1 MAFNVTGLSEYTQ
14 KATEILRESVM
25 FADNYGEYDVMVGV
39 QHKKYLN
46 YIDAA
51 PVLQAG
57 ACNLSAQGNTTFTE
71 KEIQVFPIA
80 VRDEWCIDDL
90 NEKDLNFNTGTL
102 NGKMTS
108 DVRAALI
115 GEETDKIKQ
124 LFDTM
129 VYQGD
134 TGSGDLFDGF
144 LTKMTNDVN
153 VLTIPSVL
161 VALGNIDDILVD
173 MVLAIPQDMWS
184 RGMMTIHLPLN
195 FYNLYKQNRTNS
207 NFYHD
212 DPKTNKGILS
222 MPMFGW
228 EGRVM
233 IVAEPGMNGAD
244 QIFLT
249 WNKNLVIASDEIQEV
264 SRAKIY
270 FDENTDLVKYKASWK
285 FGVEYKYSKEIILFT
300 SL

>member
-1 MAFNVTGLSEYTQ
+1 MAFNVTGLSEYTE
-14 KATEILRESVM
+14 KATEILRKSLLYSEQ
-25 FADNYGEYDVMVGV
+25 FREYDVMVGV

-46 YIDAA
+46 YIDTE

-90 NEKDLNFNTGTL
+90 NEKDLNFNTGTF
-102 NGKMTS
+102 NGKMTN
-108 DVRAALI
+108 DVREALI

-124 LFDTM
+124 LFNK
-129 VYQGD
+129 VVFQGD

-144 LTKMTNDVN
+144 LTKMSNDGDVI
-153 VLTIPSVL
+153 TIPSVAVSL
-161 VALGNIDDILVD
+161 ANIDDILVD
-173 MVLAIPQDMWS
+173 MVLAIPQDMWT
-184 RGMMTIHLPLN
+184 RGMMTIHMPLN
-195 FYNLYKQNRTNS
+195 YFNLYKQNRVNS

-212 DPKTNKGILS
+212 NPKTNNELLTMS
-222 MPMFGW
+222 MFGW
-228 EGRVM
+228 EGRVN

-244 QIFLT
+244 QMFLT

-285 FGVEYKYSKEIILFT
+285 FGVEYKYATEIILFT